1 MTRLE
6 ELEQKLRFIQK
17 EIEFLKEK
25 EVAESAKHSDLS
37 NPDDLTNCCC
47 DWTNHCPVHG
57 STPIYNH
64 DSYIAQP

>member
-25 EVAESAKHSDLS
+25 EKPKYDDLS
-37 NPDDLTNCCC
+37 SCCC

>member
-25 EVAESAKHSDLS
+25 EKPQYSELS
-37 NPDDLTNCCC
+37 NCCC

-57 STPIYNH
+57 SMPIYDY
-64 DSYIAQP
+64 DSFIAQP

>member
-25 EVAESAKHSDLS
+25 EKPKYNDLS
-37 NPDDLTNCCC
+37 NCCC

-57 STPIYNH
+57 STPIYDH

>member
-17 EIEFLKEK
+17 EIDFLKEK
-25 EVAESAKHSDLS
+25 EKPTNH
-37 NPDDLTNCCC
+37 NDLTNCCC

-57 STPIYNH
+57 STPIYDY

>member
-17 EIEFLKEK
+17 EINFLKEK
-25 EVAESAKHSDLS
+25 EKPKPELSDLS
-37 NPDDLTNCCC
+37 HCCC
-47 DWTNHCPVHG
+47 DFTNHCPVHG
-57 STPIYNH
+57 STPIYDH

>member
-6 ELEQKLRFIQK
+6 ELEQKLKFMQK
-17 EIEFLKEK
+17 EIEFLKEREWSIK
-25 EVAESAKHSDLS
+25 PKHDDLS
-37 NPDDLTNCCC
+37 NCCC
-47 DWTNHCPVHG
+47 DYTNHCPVHG